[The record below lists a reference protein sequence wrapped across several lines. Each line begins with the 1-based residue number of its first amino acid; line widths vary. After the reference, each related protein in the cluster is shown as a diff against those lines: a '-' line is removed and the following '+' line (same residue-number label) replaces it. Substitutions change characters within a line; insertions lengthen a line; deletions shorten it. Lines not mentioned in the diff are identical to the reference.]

1 LPLEDL
7 TGARPEYQGFS
18 ASFRESEGGQTI
30 VPDTLTYRWWQFL
43 CAVSVTNILLW
54 TLAAWGVSRELHGY
68 QFKQLMLSG
77 LFVAACAFR
86 SILPRIDLERMC
98 LWDSPFSSVFLG
110 RSVATIA
117 EICFA
122 LQCAL
127 LLFKLS
133 HSTGAPIIGTI
144 GLTVLPII
152 FIAELACW
160 CAVVT
165 LNHIGHAIE
174 ELLWSIMVVLVA
186 TGLVIYHEQT
196 GGGLPLWVAIGLIA
210 SAGTTALI
218 MFVDIPLYIT
228 RWRTGK
234 RAGLRYLRIRDGLK
248 DAFVRRHVTHA
259 SEDWRNDALWMSL
272 YFSVGVWVS
281 LVIVFV

>member
-1 LPLEDL
+1 MEDL
-7 TGARPEYQGFS
+7 TGARAEYHK
-18 ASFRESEGGQTI
+18 SFRESEGVGHQT

-54 TLAAWGVSRELHGY
+54 TLAAWGLSREADGY
-68 QFKQLMLSG
+68 QFKQLILSG

-122 LQCAL
+122 LQCVL

-133 HSTGAPIIGTI
+133 HSTGASIIGTI

-152 FIAELACW
+152 FVADLACC
-160 CAVVT
+160 CAVVP

-218 MFVDIPLYIT
+218 MFVDIPLYIA

-234 RAGLRYLRIRDGLK
+234 RVGLRYLRIRDGLK
-248 DAFVRRHVTHA
+248 DAFVRRQVTHA
-259 SEDWRNDALWMSL
+259 SEDWRNDVLWMSL

-281 LVIVFV
+281 LLIVFV

>member
-1 LPLEDL
+1 MEDL
-7 TGARPEYQGFS
+7 TGARPEYQDFRK
-18 ASFRESEGGQTI
+18 SFRESEGGRTI
-30 VPDTLTYRWWQFL
+30 VLDTLTYRWWQFL
-43 CAVSVTNILLW
+43 CAVSITNILLW
-54 TLAAWGVSRELHGY
+54 TLAAWGVSREPDGY
-68 QFKQLMLSG
+68 QFKQLILSG
-77 LFVAACAFR
+77 IFVAACAFR

-133 HSTGAPIIGTI
+133 HSTGASIIGRI

-160 CAVVT
+160 CAVAT

-174 ELLWSIMVVLVA
+174 ELLWSIMVLLVA
-186 TGLVIYHEQT
+186 TGLVIYYEQT

-228 RWRTGK
+228 RWRNSK
-234 RAGLRYLRIRDGLK
+234 RSGLRYLRIRDGLK
-248 DAFVRRHVTHA
+248 DAFVRRQVTHA
-259 SEDWRNDALWMSL
+259 SEDWRNDVLWMSL

-281 LVIVFV
+281 LVIIFV

>member
-1 LPLEDL
+1 MEDL
-7 TGARPEYQGFS
+7 TGARPEYQDFRK
-18 ASFRESEGGQTI
+18 SFRESEGGHSI

-54 TLAAWGVSRELHGY
+54 TLAAWEVSREADVY

-98 LWDSPFSSVFLG
+98 LWDSRFSSVFLG

-117 EICFA
+117 EMCFA

-127 LLFKLS
+127 LLVKLAHAS
-133 HSTGAPIIGTI
+133 GASIIGTI

-152 FIAELACW
+152 FVAERACW

-218 MFVDIPLYIT
+218 MFVDIPLYIA
-228 RWRTGK
+228 RWRTGR

-248 DAFVRRHVTHA
+248 DAFVRRQVTHA
-259 SEDWRNDALWMSL
+259 SEDWRNEVLWMSL
-272 YFSVGVWVS
+272 YFSAGVWVS
-281 LVIVFV
+281 LVIEFV